1 MPSRR
6 ASSRIGSRSCG
17 GGGDSA
23 AHSVCV
29 AVFVDRGIWRYL
41 LGLNH
46 VFKDEDLLIY
56 NKLLDNI
63 EAAER

>member
-1 MPSRR
+1 MV
-6 ASSRIGSRSCG
+6 AEVAV
-17 GGGDSA
+17 A
-23 AHSVCV
+23 AVILLLVAICV
-29 AVFVDRGIWRYL
+29 AAFVDRGIWRYL
-41 LGLNH
+41 LGFNH

>member
-1 MPSRR
+1 M
-6 ASSRIGSRSCG
+6 AI
-17 GGGDSA
+17 
-23 AHSVCV
+23 CV
-29 AVFVDRGIWRYL
+29 AAFVDRGIWLYL
-41 LGLNH
+41 LGFNH